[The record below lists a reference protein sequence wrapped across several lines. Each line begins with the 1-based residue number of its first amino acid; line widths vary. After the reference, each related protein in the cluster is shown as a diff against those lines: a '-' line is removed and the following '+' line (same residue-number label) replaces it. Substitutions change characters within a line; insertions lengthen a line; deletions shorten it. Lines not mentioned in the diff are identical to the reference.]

1 MKLDV
6 TKLPLGEAL
15 IGFVFAAVAVTFVL
29 AFALSSDAGIEDV
42 EPEDGD
48 AVTEMSPTPGAEET
62 PADGG
67 PTGGAIAVSMGDN
80 FFELD
85 GEREPDIAAPLGE
98 QTTIDLTNDGF
109 AIHNLHIA
117 GTDNEYGIAFC
128 ESGGDEPC
136 SDPNLFAGGDTGS
149 IAFQFDEAGTFVFR
163 CDFHPT
169 QMVGTISVE

>member
-15 IGFVFAAVAVTFVL
+15 IAFVLAAVAVTFIL
-29 AFALSSDAGIEDV
+29 AFTLPSGVGIEGEAEGD
-42 EPEDGD
+42 D
-48 AVTEMSPTPGAEET
+48 AVVEET

-67 PTGGAIAVSMGDN
+67 PTGGDIAVSMGDN

-85 GEREPDIAAPLGE
+85 GQLEPDIAVPLGE
-98 QTTIDLTNDGF
+98 KTTIDLTNDGF

-117 GTDNEYGIAFC
+117 GADNEYGDAFC
-128 ESGGDEPC
+128 EIGGDGPC
-136 SDPNLFAGGDTGS
+136 SDPNLFAGGETGS
-149 IAFQFDEAGTFVFR
+149 ITFSFDEPGSFVFR

-169 QMVGTISVE
+169 QMTGTITVE

>member
-29 AFALSSDAGIEDV
+29 AFTLPSGAGIE
-42 EPEDGD
+42 EKPEGDD
-48 AVTEMSPTPGAEET
+48 AVAEMSPESENT

-67 PTGGAIAVSMGDN
+67 STGEAIAVSMGDN

-85 GEREPDIAAPLGE
+85 GQLEPDIAVPLGE

-117 GTDNEYGIAFC
+117 GTDNEYGIVFC
-128 ESGGDEPC
+128 ETGGDEPC
-136 SDPNLFAGGDTGS
+136 SDPNLIAGGDTGS
-149 IAFQFDEAGTFVFR
+149 IAFQFDEPGTFIFR
-163 CDFHPT
+163 CDFHPIL
-169 QMVGTISVE
+169 MVGTITVE

>member
-15 IGFVFAAVAVTFVL
+15 IAFVLAAVAVTFVL
-29 AFALSSDAGIEDV
+29 AFTLPSGAGIEDV
-42 EPEDGD
+42 EPEGDD
-48 AVTEMSPTPGAEET
+48 AVAEMSPTTQDT

-67 PTGGAIAVSMGDN
+67 STGGAIAVSMGDN

-85 GEREPDIAAPLGE
+85 GQLEPDIAVPLGE

-109 AIHNLHIA
+109 AVHNLHIA
-117 GTDNEYGIAFC
+117 GTDNEYGDAFC
-128 ESGGDEPC
+128 EAGGDEPC

-149 IAFQFDEAGTFVFR
+149 IAFQFDETGTFVFR
-163 CDFHPT
+163 CDFHPAE
-169 QMVGTISVE
+169 MVGTITVE

>member
-15 IGFVFAAVAVTFVL
+15 IAFVLAAVVVTFVL
-29 AFALSSDAGIEDV
+29 AFTLGGNGGIE
-42 EPEDGD
+42 EKAEDGE
-48 AVTEMSPTPGAEET
+48 AVAEMSPEPEET

-85 GEREPDIAAPLGE
+85 GQLEPDIAVPLGE
-98 QTTIDLTNDGF
+98 QTTIDLTNDGL
-109 AIHNLHIA
+109 ALHNLHIA
-117 GTDNEYGIAFC
+117 GTDNEYGDAFC
-128 ESGGDEPC
+128 ETGGDEPC

-149 IAFQFDEAGTFVFR
+149 ITFSFDETGTFVFR
-163 CDFHPT
+163 CDFHPIE
-169 QMVGTISVE
+169 MVGTITVE

>member
-29 AFALSSDAGIEDV
+29 AFILPSDAGIEDV

-48 AVTEMSPTPGAEET
+48 AVAEMSPTTEET

-85 GEREPDIAAPLGE
+85 GQLEPDIAVPLGE

-117 GTDNEYGIAFC
+117 GTDNEYGIVFC
-128 ESGGDEPC
+128 ETGGDEPC
-136 SDPNLFAGGDTGS
+136 SDPALFAGGDTGD
-149 IAFQFDEAGTFVFR
+149 ITFQFDETGTFVFR
-163 CDFHPT
+163 CDFHPVE
-169 QMVGTISVE
+169 MVGTFVVE

>member
-15 IGFVFAAVAVTFVL
+15 IAFVFAAVAATFVL
-29 AFALSSDAGIEDV
+29 AFTLPSGAGIE
-42 EPEDGD
+42 EKAGGD
-48 AVTEMSPTPGAEET
+48 DAAVADLSPTPEET

-85 GEREPDIAAPLGE
+85 GQLEPEIAVPLGE

-117 GTDNEYGIAFC
+117 GTDNEYGDAFC
-128 ESGGDEPC
+128 ETGGDEPC
-136 SDPNLFAGGDTGS
+136 SDPNLFAGGDTGDITFS
-149 IAFQFDEAGTFVFR
+149 FDEPGTFVFR
-163 CDFHPT
+163 CDFHPIL
-169 QMVGTISVE
+169 MVGTITVQ

>member
-29 AFALSSDAGIEDV
+29 AFTLPSDAGIEDV

-48 AVTEMSPTPGAEET
+48 AVTEMSPTPQAEET

-67 PTGGAIAVSMGDN
+67 PSGDAIAGSMGDN

-85 GEREPDIAAPLGE
+85 GQREPDIAAPLGE
-98 QTTIDLTNDGF
+98 QTTIDLSNDGF
-109 AIHNLHIA
+109 AVHNLHIA
-117 GTDNEYGIAFC
+117 GIDNKYGIVFC
-128 ESGGDEPC
+128 ETGGEEPC
-136 SDPNLFAGGDTGS
+136 SDPNLFAGGDTGN
-149 IAFQFDEAGTFVFR
+149 IAFQFDETGTFVFR
-163 CDFHPT
+163 CDFHPVE
-169 QMVGTISVE
+169 MVGTITVE

>member
-15 IGFVFAAVAVTFVL
+15 IAFVLAAVAVTFVL
-29 AFALSSDAGIEDV
+29 AFTLSSDAGIEDV
-42 EPEDGD
+42 EPEDGE
-48 AVTEMSPTPGAEET
+48 AVTEMSPTPQAEET

-85 GEREPDIAAPLGE
+85 GQREPDIAVPLGE

-117 GTDNEYGIAFC
+117 GTDNEYGDDFC
-128 ESGGDEPC
+128 ETGGDEPC
-136 SDPNLFAGGDTGS
+136 SDPALFAGGDTGS
-149 IAFQFDEAGTFVFR
+149 ITFSFDEPGTFVFR
-163 CDFHPT
+163 CDFHPI
-169 QMVGTISVE
+169 QMVGTITVE

>member
-15 IGFVFAAVAVTFVL
+15 IAFVLAALAVTFVL
-29 AFALSSDAGIEDV
+29 AFTLASDAGIEEKTGGD
-42 EPEDGD
+42 DD
-48 AVTEMSPTPGAEET
+48 AVADLSPTPQET

-85 GEREPDIAAPLGE
+85 GQLEPDVAVPLGE

-117 GTDNEYGIAFC
+117 GADNEYGDAFC
-128 ESGGDEPC
+128 EVGGEEPC
-136 SDPNLFAGGDTGS
+136 SDPELFTGGDTGT
-149 IAFQFDEAGTFVFR
+149 ITFQFDEAGSFVFR

-169 QMVGTISVE
+169 EMTGEITVE

>member
-29 AFALSSDAGIEDV
+29 AFTLPSDAGIEDV

-48 AVTEMSPTPGAEET
+48 VVAEMSPTPQAEET

-85 GEREPDIAAPLGE
+85 GQLEPEIAVPLGE

-117 GTDNEYGIAFC
+117 GTDNEYGDAFC
-128 ESGGDEPC
+128 ETGGDEPC
-136 SDPNLFAGGDTGS
+136 SDPNLFAGGDTGNITFS
-149 IAFQFDEAGTFVFR
+149 FDEPGNFVFR
-163 CDFHPT
+163 CDFHLT
-169 QMVGTISVE
+169 LMTSTITVQ